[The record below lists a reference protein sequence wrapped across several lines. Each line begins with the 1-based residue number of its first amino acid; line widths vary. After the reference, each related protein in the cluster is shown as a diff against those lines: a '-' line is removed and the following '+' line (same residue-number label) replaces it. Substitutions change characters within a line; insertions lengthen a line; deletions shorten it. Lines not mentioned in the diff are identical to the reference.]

1 MHLRLHYPDNRDYA
15 TDKLF
20 QNAEFLRIPTN
31 GNGGC
36 AIHSVFGNTLNEY
49 DQLILPSCR
58 EFLHEQLGQTATEYE
73 RRVDDT
79 FLFSA
84 WVENDVWKDTIFNLI
99 KHRLKGNLEQQLA
112 NVEPER
118 RALWNAIERDAQVYA
133 TLQNLVEA
141 EQEQEEAFRESRRH
155 MVEAFS
161 CVCQKSLKE
170 CFLHPL
176 LKQISDLRAI
186 LRRILRTRRRSLF
199 ADTTGCYFS
208 EQR

>member
-36 AIHSVFGNTLNEY
+36 AIHSAFGNTLDEY
-49 DQLILPSCR
+49 DQLILLSCR
-58 EFLHEQLGQTATEYE
+58 EFLHEQLGPTATECE

-84 WVENDVWKDTIFNLI
+84 WVENDVWKDTIVPLI
-99 KHRLKGNLEQQLA
+99 KHRLKGNLKQQLA

-141 EQEQEEAFRESRRH
+141 EQEQEEAIRESRRH
-155 MVEAFS
+155 MGERPD
-161 CVCQKSLKE
+161 KE
-170 CFLHPL
+170 SKALWRKYNLHL
-176 LKQISDLRAI
+176 HRL
-186 LRRILRTRRRSLF
+186 
-199 ADTTGCYFS
+199 C
-208 EQR
+208 EQRRVRRLRCFSGKDSYEEKRFKL